1 MEITK
6 SIVNETIKN
15 RRTIYPINFDPDKK
29 IEDVSIIGELLEN
42 AVWAPTHKLTQPW
55 HFKVFHGDGVRV
67 FFKKQREIYK
77 QITPKTDFREKK
89 YDKYMEK
96 AKQVS
101 AVIAVWMQRDP
112 MERVPEIEEIVA
124 TGCVIE
130 NIYLSLKPYGIA
142 GYLSTGD
149 ICYTQQMKDF
159 LKIGT
164 KDKCLGF
171 FQLGY
176 PKQDLKLP
184 ERKRIP
190 AKDKTEWI
198 TSES

>member
-6 SIVNETIKN
+6 EIISQSIKE
-15 RRTIYPINFDPDKK
+15 RRTIYPVNFDPDKK
-29 IEDVSIIGELLEN
+29 ITDLNIIKSILGA

-55 HFKVFHGDGVRV
+55 NFKVFHGKGVGT
-67 FFKKQREIYK
+67 FFKKQQEIYK
-77 QITPKTDFREKK
+77 EITPKEKFIEKK
-89 YDKYMEK
+89 YQKYDEK

-101 AVIAVWMQRDP
+101 VVIAVWMKRDDNDK
-112 MERVPEIEEIVA
+112 VPEIEEIVA

-130 NIYLSLKPYGIA
+130 NIYLSLKPYGVA

-149 ICYTQQMKDF
+149 ICYTQQIKDF
-159 LKIGT
+159 LKIGE

-176 PKQDLKLP
+176 PKKGLDLP
-184 ERKRIP
+184 VRKRIP
-190 AKDKTEWI
+190 AEEKTEWI
-198 TSES
+198 LE